1 MSGKAKSVEEVV
13 EKASITSLDESELN
27 IILDKIIHN
36 NSNIII
42 RDGVRSLGPIMGIAM
57 KELRG
62 KAAGEQVNLLL
73 EKKIQKFLSNK
84 K

>member
-1 MSGKAKSVEEVV
+1 
-13 EKASITSLDESELN
+13 
-27 IILDKIIHN
+27 
-36 NSNIII
+36 
-42 RDGVRSLGPIMGIAM
+42 M

-73 EKKIQKFLSNK
+73 EKKIQEFLSNK